1 MHSLRK
7 PNSIRRRFWLLTVA
21 GVDPRSFILISVVI
35 SVVVWGLL
43 MVAAGA
49 NSNCPAGV

>member
-21 GVDPRSFILISVVI
+21 GVDPGSFILISLVLSVI
-35 SVVVWGLL
+35 VWGLL
-43 MVAAGA
+43 MVAAGT

>member
-1 MHSLRK
+1 MHGLRK
-7 PNSIRRRFWLLTVA
+7 PNGIRRRFWLLTVA
-21 GVDPRSFILISVVI
+21 GVDPRSLILISLVL
-35 SVVVWGLL
+35 SVMVWGLL